1 MLLQFEVPQS
11 LAAQMLKYAIG
22 EGVQCMKTKKRKTR
36 SQSVHG
42 LVKPPKFTGS
52 RFEENRRQ
60 SSHNIF
66 AEDAPF
72 VTRIAERIIHVPLV
86 TSCVSNAFHS
96 ILQILEHTRK
106 RTSNYRFFFSNFM

>member
-36 SQSVHG
+36 SQNVHG

-52 RFEENRRQ
+52 GFKENRQ
-60 SSHNIF
+60 
-66 AEDAPF
+66 
-72 VTRIAERIIHVPLV
+72 
-86 TSCVSNAFHS
+86 
-96 ILQILEHTRK
+96 Q
-106 RTSNYRFFFSNFM
+106 